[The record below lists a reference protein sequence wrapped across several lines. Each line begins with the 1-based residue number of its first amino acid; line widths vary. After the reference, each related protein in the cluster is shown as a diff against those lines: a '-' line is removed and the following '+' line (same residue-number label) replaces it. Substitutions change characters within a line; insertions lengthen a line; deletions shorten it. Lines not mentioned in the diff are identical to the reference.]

1 MATPYDQAQDAV
13 SGAGTLAI
21 SYLQGYVAER
31 YAGDID
37 HVADHVRVI
46 KDVFREDLSPD
57 ADTQGALTEAF
68 LMVVGD
74 LAQLLV
80 ERIAGPTDLA
90 KQRATFQETVR
101 TYGDRVHTGVARLT
115 VEPPRSPDKT

>member
-13 SGAGTLAI
+13 SGAGTMAI

-31 YAGDID
+31 HGGDLT
-37 HVADHVRVI
+37 HVADNIRVI

-57 ADTQGALTEAF
+57 AGTEGTLTEAF

-74 LAQLLV
+74 FVQILV
-80 ERIAGPTDLA
+80 EQIAGPTDPA
-90 KQRATFQETVR
+90 RQQATFQEAVR
-101 TYGDRVHTGVARLT
+101 AYGDRVHTGRARLT
-115 VEPPRSPDKT
+115 VEPPPSGPT